1 MTPQQIRAMMYG
13 PSNDTP
19 KELPKTP
26 PTATSLDLKFEPA
39 GKSITIKH
47 GDAVLIAASAMH
59 TQELEREIQKLNRSL
74 KNAESMN
81 RRLMT
86 AYNRLVQ
93 QVRNLEIELSN
104 KVDKLV

>member
-13 PSNDTP
+13 PSNDPLT
-19 KELPKTP
+19 ELPKVL
-26 PTATSLDLKFEPA
+26 PTANPLDLKFEPA

-59 TQELEREIQKLNRSL
+59 TQELEREIQKLNRSI

-81 RRLMT
+81 RRLIT
-86 AYNRLVQ
+86 AYNRLAQ
-93 QVRNLEIELSN
+93 QMRNLEIELSN

>member
-1 MTPQQIRAMMYG
+1 MMYG
-13 PSNDTP
+13 PSNSNEKP
-19 KELPKTP
+19 KELPKVENNP
-26 PTATSLDLKFEPA
+26 LDLKFEPA

-47 GDAVLIAASAMH
+47 GDAVFIAASAMH
-59 TQELEREIQKLNRSL
+59 TQELEREIQKLGRSL
-74 KNAESMN
+74 KNAENTN

-86 AYNRLVQ
+86 AYNRLVA